1 MGRFAPSKSHP
12 DERDKENGTES
23 MRLKT
28 FSRIVISGYHSNPDR
43 TEESLNTGDVGR
55 VQRKMKDIK
64 DEKSAELGD
73 QVC

>member
-1 MGRFAPSKSHP
+1 
-12 DERDKENGTES
+12 